1 MYVSSFNASSQLVSL
16 PRYRIWYSTHM
27 PTNTVVFL
35 HFNRVRQTLFFQEL
49 MSLDMDL
56 RQPQK
61 YRAHSV
67 QEFTIGI
74 NESSVVIA
82 ILPTKSED
90 DGTTLPVYVQFS
102 LHTVFLTLCKTQL
115 STEQKNKEI

>member
-1 MYVSSFNASSQLVSL
+1 M
-16 PRYRIWYSTHM
+16 
-27 PTNTVVFL
+27 
-35 HFNRVRQTLFFQEL
+35 HFNRVRQTLFFQGL

-90 DGTTLPVYVQFS
+90 DRTTLPVNVQFS
-102 LHTVFLTLCKTQL
+102 LHILTLCKTQL
-115 STEQKNKEI
+115 